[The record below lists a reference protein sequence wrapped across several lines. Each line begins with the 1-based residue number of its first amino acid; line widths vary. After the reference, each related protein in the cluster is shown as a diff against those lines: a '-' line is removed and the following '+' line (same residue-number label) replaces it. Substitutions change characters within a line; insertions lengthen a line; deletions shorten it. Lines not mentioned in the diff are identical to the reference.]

1 MARPRKFDETTRK
14 ALIKNTAEQILAGGV
29 ESVSLRPLAAKHGCS
44 TTAIY
49 TMFGSRDGLIDA
61 VREEAI
67 VSYLSAHE
75 MAVRTGEPVADMRAL
90 ARSGRRWA
98 LEFPALYNV
107 ILGKAGDCIGARR
120 DGSTGG
126 SSRAE
131 FANTAMQPMY
141 RLVRGA
147 IDKGIFHDLPVEV
160 IGATLWVGVHGWI
173 AIEMSRPVLPD
184 TDADAAFDRHV
195 LALLRAWCARTPLGE

>member
-1 MARPRKFDETTRK
+1 MARPRKFNEITRK

-160 IGATLWVGVHGWI
+160 IGATLWAGVHGWI

-195 LALLRAWCARTPLGE
+195 LALLRAWCACTPLGE

>member
-14 ALIKNTAEQILAGGV
+14 ALIKDTAEQILAGGV

-49 TMFGSRDGLIDA
+49 TMFGSRDALIDA

-67 VSYLSAHE
+67 VSYLRAQE

-90 ARSGRRWA
+90 ARFGRRWA

-126 SSRAE
+126 SSRAG

>member
-1 MARPRKFDETTRK
+1 MARPRKFDEITRK

-49 TMFGSRDGLIDA
+49 TMFGSRDALIDA

-90 ARSGRRWA
+90 ARSCRRWA

-126 SSRAE
+126 SSCAE
-131 FANTAMQPMY
+131 FANTAKQPMY

-173 AIEMSRPVLPD
+173 AIEMSCPVLPD